1 MNKTTVITALAAGLL
16 GGLLSRYIAPQTALA
31 QNAPN
36 VAKEVRAQSF
46 TIVDA
51 SGRVIG
57 TFTADIPLPPPGVV
71 PTPRGR
77 TAWPNGIVLRD
88 SDGREI
94 WSAGLTLRPLSQR

>member
-31 QNAPN
+31 QNASN

-46 TIVDA
+46 TIVDP
-51 SGRVIG
+51 SDRVIG
-57 TFTADIPLPPPGVV
+57 TFAADAPFPPTGVV
-71 PTPRGR
+71 PIPRSR
-77 TAWPNGIVLRD
+77 SASPSRIVLRD

-94 WSAGLTLRPLSQR
+94 WSAGLSLRPLSQR